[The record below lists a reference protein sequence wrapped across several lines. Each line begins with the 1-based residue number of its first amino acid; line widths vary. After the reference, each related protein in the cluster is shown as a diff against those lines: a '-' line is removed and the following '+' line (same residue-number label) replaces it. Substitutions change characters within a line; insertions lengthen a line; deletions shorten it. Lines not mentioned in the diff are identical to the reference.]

1 MLCVVVWIVLMRGM
15 CMAKC
20 ESALSI
26 TLSPFPCSSTFLSLP
41 KVALHA
47 DDRLSEPEGT

>member
-1 MLCVVVWIVLMRGM
+1 MQGM

-20 ESALSI
+20 ESPLSI
-26 TLSPFPCSSTFLSLP
+26 TLSLSFPVLPPFFLLP

-47 DDRLSEPEGT
+47 DDRLSEPQGT

>member
-1 MLCVVVWIVLMRGM
+1 
-15 CMAKC
+15 MAKC
-20 ESALSI
+20 ESPLSI
-26 TLSPFPCSSTFLSLP
+26 SLPFFRFSFNFLSLP